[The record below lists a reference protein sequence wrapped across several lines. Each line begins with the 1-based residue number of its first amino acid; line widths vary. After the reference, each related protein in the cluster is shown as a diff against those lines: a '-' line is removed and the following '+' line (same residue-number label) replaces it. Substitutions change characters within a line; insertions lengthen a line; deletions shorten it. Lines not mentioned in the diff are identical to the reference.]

1 MASPVIL
8 RAARAI
14 AGVFAGLL
22 LAGLAV
28 AEEPAGFA
36 VNTYQVTG
44 DNPLSAQATAAALEP
59 FKGVKHGLSDLTA
72 AAKGLE
78 QAMRAQ
84 GFIFHRVV
92 LPPQTVEHETVQLK
106 VSALTVGNVTVSGNK
121 HFSERNVRRT
131 APSLAPGA
139 TPDIKRLARSLA
151 LANDQP
157 DRHLTLNLKES
168 DKPDNIDAELAVQ
181 DRRPWAVFANFSNL
195 GSPDL
200 ATTRLAVGA
209 QHSNLLGF
217 DDAATVVY
225 TTSPE
230 DTENVK
236 QAVINY
242 RMPTYRLAGVS
253 TFYYAHSDINSGRIQ
268 EVFNV
273 SGAGD
278 FYGYAYSQYLNQMGP
293 WRQQLGIGIDDRL
306 FVNNVSFQGR
316 PIGGQVRSRPLTL
329 RYQGGYRGS
338 WLVADVNLSYVRN
351 LGGGDHND
359 GRNYERARKNSRA
372 AWDAFRYDARLT
384 ASLPRAWQA
393 VLMFEGQVAGE
404 AMIAGEQFGVGGVG
418 SVRGFQ
424 ERGVTGDD
432 GERLGIEIWAPP
444 LPYKLRL
451 LAFFDAGHVER
462 YFSQVGEIDHD
473 VIASAGLGLRWQ
485 WRQQLSLAVDYGQDI
500 DDARDPSAGGTKCHV
515 SLTYRY

>member
-1 MASPVIL
+1 MRSAVNVRAGRVLAGALAS
-8 RAARAI
+8 
-14 AGVFAGLL
+14 LL
-22 LAGLAV
+22 LAM
-28 AEEPAGFA
+28 PAMADDAPGF
-36 VNTYQVTG
+36 TVTHYEVSG
-44 DNPLSAQATAAALEP
+44 NNPLSADATAAILEP
-59 FKGVKHGLSDLTA
+59 FKGQKHGLSDLTA

-78 QAMRAQ
+78 QALRAK
-84 GFIFHRVV
+84 GFIFHRVA
-92 LPPQTVEHETVQLK
+92 LPPQTIEHETVMLK
-106 VSALTVGNVTVSGNK
+106 VTSLQVGSVSVTGNK
-121 HFSERNVRRT
+121 HFSERNVLRT
-131 APSLAPGA
+131 LPSLAVGG
-139 TPDIKRLARSLA
+139 TPDIQRLARSLA

-168 DKPDNIDAELAVQ
+168 DKPDSVDAELSVQ
-181 DRRPWAVFANFSNL
+181 DRRPWSVFANISNL
-195 GSPDL
+195 GSPDI
-200 ATTRLAVGA
+200 ASSRLAVGA
-209 QHSNLLGF
+209 QHSNLLGM
-217 DDAATVVY
+217 DDAVTVIY

-268 EVFNV
+268 DVFEV

-278 FYGYAYSQYLNQMGP
+278 FYGYAYSQYLNQVGA
-293 WRQQLGIGIDDRL
+293 WRQQVGAGLDDRL
-306 FVNNVSFQGR
+306 FRNNVAFQGV

-329 RYQGGYRGS
+329 RYQGEYRGS
-338 WLVADVNLSYVRN
+338 WLVADLNLSYVRN

-359 GRNYERARKNSRA
+359 GRNYERSRA
-372 AWDAFRYDARLT
+372 HARAEWDAFRYDARVT
-384 ASLPRAWQA
+384 ASLPRNWQA
-393 VLMFEGQVAGE
+393 VVMFEGQVAGE

-432 GERLGIEIWAPP
+432 GERLGVEIWAPP
-444 LPYKLRL
+444 LPFGVRL

-473 VIASAGLGLRWQ
+473 VIASTGLGLRWQ
-485 WRQQLSLAVDYGQDI
+485 WRQQLSLAIDYGQDI
-500 DDARDPSAGGTKCHV
+500 DDARDRSAGGTKCHV
-515 SLTYRY
+515 SMTYRY

>member
-1 MASPVIL
+1 MVTPAKSG
-8 RAARAI
+8 AARAL
-14 AGVFAGLL
+14 AGVFAACAMVGV
-22 LAGLAV
+22 AV

-36 VNTYQVTG
+36 VNHYEVSG
-44 DNPLSAQATAAALEP
+44 DNPLPAAATDAILEP

-72 AAKGLE
+72 AAKGFE
-78 QAMRAQ
+78 QALRAK

-106 VSALTVGNVTVSGNK
+106 VTALTLGTVSVSGNK
-121 HFSERNVRRT
+121 HFSEANVRRT
-131 APSLAPGA
+131 APSLKPDA
-139 TPDIKRLARSLA
+139 TPNIKRLARSLA
-151 LANDQP
+151 LANDHP

-168 DKPDNIDAELAVQ
+168 DKPDKIDAELAVQ
-181 DRRPWAVFANFSNL
+181 DRRPWAVFANFNNL
-195 GSPDL
+195 GTPDL

-209 QHSNLLGF
+209 QHSNLLGM
-217 DDAATVVY
+217 DDAATVIY

-236 QAVINY
+236 QAVVNY
-242 RMPTYRLAGVS
+242 RMPTYSLAGVS
-253 TFYYAHSDINSGRIQ
+253 TFYYAHSDINNGRIQ
-268 EVFNV
+268 EVFDV

-278 FYGYAYSQYLNQMGP
+278 FYGYAYSQYLNQVGP
-293 WRQQLGIGIDDRL
+293 WRQQVGIGIDDRL
-306 FVNNVSFQGR
+306 FVNKVSFQGR

-329 RYQGGYRGS
+329 SYQGAYRGS
-338 WLVADVNLSYVRN
+338 WLTADLNLSYVRN

-359 GRNYERARKNSRA
+359 GRNYERARKQSRA
-372 AWDAFRYDARLT
+372 GWDAFRYETRVT
-384 ASLPRAWQA
+384 ASLPREWQA
-393 VLMFEGQVAGE
+393 VVMFEGQVASE

-444 LPYKLRL
+444 LPYNLRL

-473 VIASAGLGLRWQ
+473 VIASTGLGLRWQ

-500 DDARDPSAGGTKCHV
+500 DDARDRSASGTKCHV

>member
-1 MASPVIL
+1 MASPNTF
-8 RAARAI
+8 RATRAL
-14 AGVFAGLL
+14 AGV
-22 LAGLAV
+22 LAGLFVAGVAV
-28 AEEPAGFA
+28 AAEPAGFA
-36 VNTYQVTG
+36 VNTYEVSG
-44 DNPLSAQATAAALEP
+44 DNPLSVAATAAILQP
-59 FKGVKHGLSDLTA
+59 FKGVKHDLSDLTA

-78 QAMRAQ
+78 QALRAK

-106 VSALTVGNVTVSGNK
+106 ISVLTIGDVTVSGNK

-131 APSLAPGA
+131 APSLTPDA

-157 DRHLTLNLKES
+157 DRHLTLNLKQS
-168 DKPDNIDAELAVQ
+168 DKPDKIDAELAVQ

-209 QHSNLLGF
+209 QHSNLLGM

-236 QAVINY
+236 QAVVNY

-253 TFYYAHSDINSGRIQ
+253 TFYYAHSDINTGRIQ
-268 EVFNV
+268 EVFDV

-278 FYGYAYSQYLNQMGP
+278 FYGYAYSQYLNQVGA
-293 WRQQLGIGIDDRL
+293 WRQQVGIGIDDRL
-306 FVNNVSFQGR
+306 FVNSVTFQGR
-316 PIGGQVRSRPLTL
+316 PIGGKVRSRPLTL

-338 WLVADVNLSYVRN
+338 WLVADLNISYLRN

-359 GRNYERARKNSRA
+359 GRNYESARKRSRA
-372 AWDAFRYDARLT
+372 GWDAFRYDARLT
-384 ASLPRAWQA
+384 ASLPREWQA
-393 VLMFEGQVAGE
+393 VVMFEGQVAGE

-444 LPYKLRL
+444 LPYNLRL

-462 YFSQVGEIDHD
+462 YFSQAGEIDHD
-473 VIASAGLGLRWQ
+473 VIASTGLGLRWQ

-500 DDARDPSAGGTKCHV
+500 DDARDRSAGGTKCHV